1 MLELSFPKYEFR
13 LKKNDEKRFIFDEIR
28 KKYIELTPEEWVRQN
43 CVKFLIKEKKY
54 KSQLISIEKKI
65 ILNKLTKRF
74 DIIAHDNYG
83 KPNLLVECKAP
94 NIIINQKSFDQ
105 IITYNK
111 VIDAKYLMLTN
122 GIIHYYCRT
131 NKIDGNINF
140 LKEIPNYK

>member
-1 MLELSFPKYEFR
+1 M
-13 LKKNDEKRFIFDEIR
+13 
-28 KKYIELTPEEWVRQN
+28 
-43 CVKFLIKEKKY
+43 
-54 KSQLISIEKKI
+54 
-65 ILNKLTKRF
+65 TKRF

-105 IITYNK
+105 IIGYNK

-122 GIIHYYCRT
+122 GIIHYYCRI
-131 NKIDGNINF
+131 NKIDGKIDF

>member
-1 MLELSFPKYEFR
+1 MLELSFPKYEFT

-43 CVKFLIKEKKY
+43 CIKFLIKEKKF
-54 KSQLISIEKKI
+54 KKHLISIEKKI
-65 ILNKLTKRF
+65 TLNKLIKRF

-122 GIIHYYCRT
+122 GIIHYYCRI
-131 NKIDGNINF
+131 NKIDGKIDF

>member
-43 CVKFLIKEKKY
+43 CIKFLIKEKKF
-54 KSQLISIEKKI
+54 KKNLISIEKKI
-65 ILNKLTKRF
+65 TLNKLIKRF

-105 IITYNK
+105 IIGYNK

-122 GIIHYYCRT
+122 GIIHYYCRI
-131 NKIDGNINF
+131 NKIDGKIDF

>member
-1 MLELSFPKYEFR
+1 MLELSFPKYEFT

-43 CVKFLIKEKKY
+43 CIKFLIKEKKF
-54 KSQLISIEKKI
+54 KKHLISIEKKI
-65 ILNKLTKRF
+65 TLNKLIKRF

-131 NKIDGNINF
+131 NKIDGKINF

>member
-1 MLELSFPKYEFR
+1 MLELSFPKYEFT

-43 CVKFLIKEKKY
+43 CIKFLIKEKKF
-54 KSQLISIEKKI
+54 KKNLISIEKKI
-65 ILNKLTKRF
+65 TLNKLIKRF

-122 GIIHYYCRT
+122 GIIHYYCRI
-131 NKIDGNINF
+131 NKIDGKIDF

>member
-43 CVKFLIKEKKY
+43 CIKFLIKEKKF
-54 KSQLISIEKKI
+54 KKHLISIEKKI
-65 ILNKLTKRF
+65 TLNKLIKRF

-105 IITYNK
+105 IIGYNK

-122 GIIHYYCRT
+122 GIIHYYCRI
-131 NKIDGNINF
+131 NKIDGKIDF
-140 LKEIPNYK
+140 LKDIPKYK

>member
-43 CVKFLIKEKKY
+43 CVKFLIKEKNF

-105 IITYNK
+105 IIGYNK

-122 GIIHYYCRT
+122 GIIHYYCRI
-131 NKIDGNINF
+131 NKIDSKIDF

>member
-28 KKYIELTPEEWVRQN
+28 KKYIELTSEEWVRQN
-43 CVKFLIKEKKY
+43 CIKFLIKEKKY
-54 KSQLISIEKKI
+54 KRQLISIEKKI
-65 ILNKLTKRF
+65 ILNNLTKRF

-94 NIIINQKSFDQ
+94 NIIINQKTFDQ
-105 IITYNK
+105 IISYNK

-122 GIIHYYCRT
+122 GIIHYYCRI
-131 NKIDGNINF
+131 NKIDCKIDF

>member
-1 MLELSFPKYEFR
+1 MLELSFPKYEFT

-43 CVKFLIKEKKY
+43 CIKFLIKEKKY
-54 KSQLISIEKKI
+54 KSQLISIEKRI

-105 IITYNK
+105 IIGYNK

-122 GIIHYYCRT
+122 GIIHYYCRI
-131 NKIDGNINF
+131 NKIDGKIDF

>member
-43 CVKFLIKEKKY
+43 CIKFLIKEKKF
-54 KSQLISIEKKI
+54 KKHLISIEKKI
-65 ILNKLTKRF
+65 TLNKLIKRF
-74 DIIAHDNYG
+74 DIIAHDNFG

-105 IITYNK
+105 IIGYNK

-131 NKIDGNINF
+131 NKIDGKINF